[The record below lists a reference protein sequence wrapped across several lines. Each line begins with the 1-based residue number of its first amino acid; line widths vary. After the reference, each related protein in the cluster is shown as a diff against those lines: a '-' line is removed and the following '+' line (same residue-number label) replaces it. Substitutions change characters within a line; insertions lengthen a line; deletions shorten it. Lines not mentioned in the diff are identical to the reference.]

1 MKKLVFVLLCFCMM
15 VSLFPKNTDAEGEL
29 APGSKSALLMEMS
42 TGEILFEKNIHEEVA
57 VASMTK
63 MMSQVLILEAVESG
77 KLKWEDD
84 VQVSSNAAG
93 FGGSQIWLQPNEI
106 MSVRD
111 LMKGISMGSANDATV
126 ALAEEIAGSE
136 EEFVKLMNQKAKEL
150 GLAHTNF
157 VNCTGLDVENHYS
170 SAYDLAMIAKHLLTE
185 HPEILEFSSVY
196 EDYLRVDTPNKFWL
210 VNTNKLIRFSE
221 GADGLKTGH
230 TDAAKYCMA
239 VTSKQNNM
247 RLLAVVLG
255 EETAAI
261 RNEET
266 ASLLDYG
273 FQNYKIQLLKSKDEV
288 IDEVK
293 FEKADKEKVSITPK
307 RDITTLLK
315 KNEEGSNYTYE
326 VKLDRLDFPIKKGDT
341 VGKLIVGL
349 DGKTV
354 REEEIT
360 VTEDIHKLGI
370 LKLWGNFMKD
380 IVTGVH

>member
-1 MKKLVFVLLCFCMM
+1 MKKLVFVFGCVFSFLSFLPRN
-15 VSLFPKNTDAEGEL
+15 VYAEGEL
-29 APGSKSALLMEMS
+29 VPGGKSALLMEMS

-63 MMSQVLILEAVESG
+63 MMSQILILETVESG
-77 KLKWEDD
+77 KLKWEDR

-93 FGGSQIWLQPNEI
+93 FGGSQIWLQPNEV

-210 VNTNKLIRFSE
+210 VNTNKLVRFYE

-239 VTSKQNNM
+239 VTSKRSNM

-273 FQNYKIQLLKSKDEV
+273 FQNYKIQQLKSKDEV
-288 IDEVK
+288 IDEISLD
-293 FEKADKEKVSITPK
+293 KADKSKISITPK
-307 RDITTLLK
+307 KDITTLLK
-315 KNEEGSNYTYE
+315 KNEEGQNYTYE
-326 VKLDRLDFPIKKGDT
+326 VKLAHLDFPIRKGDT
-341 VGKLIVGL
+341 IGKLIVGL

-360 VTEDIHKLGI
+360 VTEDVHKLGI
-370 LKLWGNFMKD
+370 LKLWGNFIKD